1 VSLQYTVEP
10 LLDRSF
16 LGQTSGVLD
25 WAELFYTID
34 GSRFILINRAS
45 ALGISIRW
53 VGICTSTS
61 VCPFILDRSTDLARG
76 T

>member
-45 ALGISIRW
+45 ALGISI
-53 VGICTSTS
+53 G
-61 VCPFILDRSTDLARG
+61 
-76 T
+76 

>member
-1 VSLQYTVEP
+1 MNLQYTIEP
-10 LLDRSF
+10 QLGRSF

-34 GSRFILINRAS
+34 GFRFILINRAL
-45 ALGISIRW
+45 ALGASIGW
-53 VGICTSTS
+53 MGICTSMT
-61 VCPFILDRSTDLARG
+61 VCPFLLDRMTDLARG